1 MIALIPGAPHT
12 LLTLP
17 QVQAVTGGFLGSVL
31 KRWPLPVRFGGS
43 LQNQ

>member
-1 MIALIPGAPHT
+1 VIALVPGAPHT